1 MNKKH
6 KKERSDETKYKCEHC
21 FKEFATMRKVKEHS
35 KHFHGL
41 SLKCEICG
49 VTCVS
54 KFEFDEH
61 MINHGQKSRD
71 EQKLEV
77 YPSRYKDPSFNPG
90 TIEVPVGSVTGKSL
104 SEALILA
111 STNPKYD
118 KRFFIDLP
126 VQYKKTTSSEHV
138 VSL

>member
-21 FKEFATMRKVKEHS
+21 FKEFSTVRKVKEHS

-90 TIEVPVGSVTGKSL
+90 TIEVPVGSSL
-104 SEALILA
+104 KAQTETQRFDILQV
-111 STNPKYD
+111 SWDFK
-118 KRFFIDLP
+118 
-126 VQYKKTTSSEHV
+126 QYF
-138 VSL
+138 

>member
-1 MNKKH
+1 MGQNNFGNKIPHFFFQAHLNKKH

-90 TIEVPVGSVTGKSL
+90 TIEVPVGSVTGKSFL
-104 SEALILA
+104 EALILA
-111 STNPKYD
+111 LTKPK
-118 KRFFIDLP
+118 
-126 VQYKKTTSSEHV
+126 
-138 VSL
+138 